1 MFRMQT
7 AGSKRLHVI
16 SFSILLGLLTT
27 ALAVWAGT
35 GLTRKIISERQT
47 ALVAELR
54 KNAADSPAFLVE
66 RLRDLQSGNIFLFVP
81 GMAKPV
87 SFSVGMFSF
96 NPNVFPKSF
105 LSGLVY
111 EVNHGSPVYHLKLRE
126 VRETREI
133 EILNADGKV
142 FYVFKPSNDYD
153 PRWLA
158 HQKKPQIYEAAF
170 PAWQLVQDE
179 EWLDPSHVEMEIV
192 LIPDDYVEVYAE
204 GRFASLYDILLAEE
218 STPVQKTSLSGVMP
232 MMMRSLQ
239 AASNIVFES
248 ISRASTGATLVI
260 SYPDDFTNRL
270 ELFVMTNL
278 LDFGWSLL
286 TTNLATVGTNTVTWF
301 DAGATNSAPATR
313 FYAAGNGDIDFD
325 LDGLADGR
333 EIFMY
338 RTDPS
343 SIDSDGDGLVDGF
356 SGVVTTNTYP
366 AGVATNGCF
375 YVEGE
380 LTWLTNPKLKDT
392 DGDGMSDG
400 WEVRNAHNP
409 TNPNDPPNVS
419 GTIFYSGRQTG
430 TVWVIAVTSSNSWST
445 SHCSTSSPSASPNSF
460 SYLIPDLE
468 QTNYWV
474 KAWLDSNLNGNTN
487 AIEARGILTNIAIT
501 VTNRVTGQDFAL
513 VDPDDDSDGLP
524 DWWEIA
530 HFGSTTNTAGG
541 IDVDGDEYT
550 NQEEYEA
557 NTDPT
562 NISSHPWDLSGTIT
576 YTGPQTGVIH
586 VVACTN
592 GTDWAWGY
600 ADTLTNP
607 GPYTITHLP
616 PNTHYWVRA
625 WRDSNQDGLP
635 TSWEAWGSHSSNPV
649 FLDANRTGQDI
660 TLTDPDADGDG
671 ICDWWEVLYGLDP
684 ARGGGDGLAAWWKL
698 DEGVG
703 SNILDATAT
712 ANHGVLMN
720 GSNAW
725 VTGIISNGLVL
736 NGTTGYV
743 EVPDSVSLKP
753 DNVSVG
759 LWIKPG
765 RLYTNGTAMFL
776 SKRVPNGMAGY
787 SLGYETGAVAFT
799 VASSG
804 VKSLR
809 YACALTADIPIHVV
823 GTFGSTAQSLY
834 INGTRVA
841 TTNYDWGLGFGTISQ
856 DTNVLRLG
864 AASGATPTN
873 CFAGLL
879 DDVRVYP
886 GEWTT
891 NQVRAMWE
899 QGVDPDQDGLSNAEE
914 YKHGTNPTN
923 SDSDADGMLDG
934 IEVKNGLNP
943 LTADAT
949 EDKDGDGYLNI
960 YEIRRGS
967 DPTSSISV
975 PTPTHV
981 VTNGISTIQA
991 MINSVTQDYAIVL
1004 VKTGVY
1010 TNAGNRDIDFGGKKL
1025 MLVSETGASNTVID
1039 CQSAGRG
1046 FYFHNNE
1053 TVRSVVRGFTIRNGK
1068 ADVGAGIFCQ
1078 AGSPW
1083 IHECVVA
1090 GNKPAYIGYP
1100 RSGSG
1105 LSVARGNPLI
1115 SATTFCTNG
1124 YLGAGIA
1131 GGAVASFDGGLITNC
1146 LFLGNLADNGG
1157 AVNGAPTG
1165 QTMVVVADCR
1175 MVSNTA
1181 YYGGGLW
1188 VSNQVL
1194 VSGCSIQSNSVNYC
1208 GGGIYCAG
1216 AAKVEAS
1223 VVANNVADNGAGVY
1237 FTGVTGTNSP
1247 VLSGCEIRGNRT
1259 ISSGMG
1265 GGILYGYGCQPPL
1278 VLNNT
1283 WVIGNAAGGGYGGGL
1298 FLNAGGL
1305 VMAGG
1310 GFVSNTANS
1319 YAGCA
1324 VALSGS
1330 TPVVM
1335 TNVNVTGN
1343 AAQGAGQ
1350 CGGLYISGVSSALL
1364 TGIVISNN
1372 SVTISNGVGG
1382 IWVSGLGVVMD
1393 QCEVAGN
1400 QGRGSAYPGGA
1411 LVMVTASPGTAS
1423 VTRCHIASNKS
1434 EQVGGIRVTN
1444 PYGWVMIRRCV
1455 VEGNEVTGSYGGLYA
1470 DSGNFGTI
1478 IENTA
1483 ILNNRAGNM
1492 AGAGFSYT
1500 GILQNCV
1507 IASNRC
1513 DVSYLP
1519 GGFMGRDTPECV
1531 LVRNGVV
1538 WGNTGAQLASG
1549 VKATYSVVQGGYTNN
1564 GSTYILTN
1572 APRLVGGY
1580 RLLSTNSPCYRAG
1593 TTPGLPVT
1601 DINGDP
1607 WATPTTPDIGCDG
1620 FQFVDTD
1627 NDGLNDEWELYWFGD
1642 LSHTGTEDADQ
1653 DGLSNAG
1660 ECNTWT
1666 DPLEPDTDHD
1676 GLPDG
1681 WEAQYGLDPNA
1692 PNDPNID
1699 SDGDGWT
1706 NGQEAD
1712 QNTDPLHVDTD
1723 GDGVEDAMD
1732 ADPLDP
1738 ANDDVAT
1745 PENTCNV
1752 TMMVGD
1758 SSGSH
1763 TELYGM
1769 QLGTFRLFMLHVS
1782 SSEFIFTKT
1791 IRLPR
1796 GNTYEGYVEAIGDS
1810 DNDGDYDADVT
1821 SEEPGFSVIDPSG
1834 YLGGHH
1840 EDTGFNSGRRYFQI
1854 AVGSTA
1860 ANTNTAANADS
1871 DKGCTKDPINTQN
1884 GNVTLSDTDIVIPC
1898 PGLSLS
1904 FGRDYN
1910 SRAAVATGIL
1920 GPCWAHSY
1928 EMFLQSRSN
1937 TMYKGTSGNWRMLSL
1952 PQGQEFW
1959 FQDNGNGTYKKP
1971 PDSNLWLGYTGSGW
1985 VITQVGGAQWAF
1997 DTNGVLNGVV
2007 DAFSNRVTLTY
2018 TGAFP
2023 NHKLSR
2029 VEHLN
2034 GQFLAFSYTGAALT
2048 RIDTPVNSFSVQ
2060 FGYNANNELAWA
2072 ARNVGGASYTNRYLY
2087 DGATHS
2093 LTQHVN
2099 AAGDMFN
2106 YGYGY
2111 TTNGGQ
2117 VISHGISMA
2126 LAPDYYQHTLNYTNR
2141 GANATEVTYTR
2152 NGTAQTYVYQY
2163 DPVIN
2168 MIKAQLG
2175 PGGTNLGVRYSINGN
2190 RDVSQ
2195 ETQFDDV
2202 LGQYAKSLRSYD
2214 TNHNVTFTGFAL
2226 NASTTTNW
2234 TGFTWSN
2241 NLLASVKDAEGGLMA
2256 FEYTNGLMNAE
2267 KACIDSNQYFTTRYT
2282 YTGNGLL
2289 AAVTNANGHWQR
2301 FAYDSYGFMT
2311 SAVPQLGPETR
2322 LEYNRLGFATN
2333 IVTPWGTGTRAIR
2346 VGINELGWAT
2356 NVVYPNGLVE
2366 TFKYDSLGNLTNMV
2380 DTAGRTNRLTWLPTG
2395 KPASVSRWLDGASP
2409 TNVTIAFAYDN
2420 QFNTLKIT
2428 DPMGRAVES
2437 YKLDLQDR
2445 PIAVTNLEGRV
2456 MTLNWGLGNYI
2467 RSLTRFDGT
2476 VVSNSYNAD
2485 GLLTQ
2490 VTGTSFT
2497 NGFTYYRNGALH
2509 TADNGNSVVAN
2520 AFDLAGRLTAQQT
2533 VAGGQTN
2540 TVAYQFDPV
2549 GNITNIAVSNTSVQS
2564 GWTYDAAERPLFL
2577 TTQAA
2582 SNRVSVFQW
2591 TYNTNNGLVAS
2602 VTNAAITES
2611 LGYDIRDRATNIMWK
2626 TAGGTTVRGFGYA
2639 FNTAGM
2645 ITNVSRENGGCTAY
2659 TYDSLD
2665 RLLSE
2670 KQYASTGLTYSAT
2683 WTYDLAGNR
2692 TRAITNS
2699 VTNLYS
2705 YAAGNS
2711 LTNFGSGTLVQYD
2724 LAGNITNLQYNAS
2737 KKLSLYWNGRYEL
2750 IEARSNGVTVEKY
2763 DYDALGRRA
2772 RIIAGTVT
2780 NTFVYSG
2787 PHVVAEWSNNVL
2799 ARSYSHGPGVDNI
2812 LSMTTYGA
2820 ATNTFFYLKDAIG
2833 SVHALVNTNGAVVE
2847 QYKYTAW
2854 GEVTV
2859 FSSNGTVLA
2868 SSAYGNRFTW
2878 MGREYSWVTKLH
2890 FFRSRYFEGNI
2901 GRWLSKDKIG
2911 IAGGGNLY
2919 EAFCSSPINFI
2930 DAFGLRGVVI
2940 QFYHNMTASELTP
2953 AAQSEVERIY
2963 MDAFT
2968 KYGNTKD
2975 NTLKF
2980 EWKES
2985 KMCPGDTGYSGGNLF
3000 GFNPTQVRF
3009 FLQQANEMKVI
3020 GYNPRRW
3027 NPYINASGIAEQASD
3042 YAVGM
3047 GVAIA
3052 HETGLHGIANRTD
3065 LFGANSGGYVD
3076 TSRGAPSSGSPVF
3089 SPSVGRD
3096 IMDALDLD

>member
-1 MFRMQT
+1 MVRMQT

-35 GLTRKIISERQT
+35 GLTRKIISERQA

-66 RLRDLQSGNIFLFVP
+66 RLRDLQSDNIFLFVP
-81 GMAKPV
+81 GMSKPV
-87 SFSVGMFSF
+87 SFPVGMFSF
-96 NPNVFPKSF
+96 NPNIFPKSF

-111 EVNHGSPVYHLKLRE
+111 EVKHGSPVYHLKLRE

-153 PRWLA
+153 PRWLPR
-158 HQKKPQIYEAAF
+158 QKKPQIYEAAF

-660 TLTDPDADGDG
+660 TLTDPDADEDG

-703 SNILDATAT
+703 TNILDATAT

-725 VTGIISNGLVL
+725 VTGIISNGVVL

-743 EVPDSVSLKP
+743 EVSDSVSLKP
-753 DNVSVG
+753 GNVSVG

-765 RLYTNGTAMFL
+765 QLYTNGTAMFL
-776 SKRVPNGMAGY
+776 SKRVPNGAAGF

-799 VASSG
+799 VAASG

-809 YACALTADIPIHVV
+809 YACALTSDVPIYVV

-899 QGVDPDQDGLSNAEE
+899 QGSDPDQDGLSNAEE
-914 YKHGTNPTN
+914 YKHVTNPTN

-934 IEVKNGLNP
+934 IEVKYGLNP
-943 LTADAT
+943 LSAADAT

-960 YEIRRGS
+960 YEIRRAS
-967 DPTSSISV
+967 DPGSTNSIPS
-975 PTPTHV
+975 PTHIV
-981 VTNGISTIQA
+981 INGVDTIQSV
-991 MINSVTQDYAIVL
+991 INSVTQDYAVVQ
-1004 VKTGVY
+1004 VKAGIYTG
-1010 TNAGNRDIDFGGKKL
+1010 TGNRDIDYQGKRM
-1025 MLVSETGASNTVID
+1025 MLVSETGFGQTIIDCGNAARGVMFTNREARDTVIK
-1039 CQSAGRG
+1039 
-1046 FYFHNNE
+1046 
-1053 TVRSVVRGFTIRNGK
+1053 GFTIRNGRVV
-1068 ADVGAGIFCQ
+1068 AVSGNVFGGGIFCNNS
-1078 AGSPW
+1078 SPT
-1083 IHECVVA
+1083 ILACVLSNNAATSGGYAYGGGLACCGDSAPLIKQCVVQNNEA
-1090 GNKPAYIGYP
+1090 NK
-1100 RSGSG
+1100 
-1105 LSVARGNPLI
+1105 
-1115 SATTFCTNG
+1115 
-1124 YLGAGIA
+1124 GAGIA
-1131 GGAVASFDGGLITNC
+1131 QCSDTATAVIVDTLVSCNGVS
-1146 LFLGNLADNGG
+1146 AD
-1157 AVNGAPTG
+1157 VEY
-1165 QTMVVVADCR
+1165 
-1175 MVSNTA
+1175 S
-1181 YYGGGLW
+1181 YYGGGIYALGNVT
-1188 VSNQVL
+1188 VSNCVI
-1194 VSGCSIQSNSVNYC
+1194 SGNEANYSGGGLYCCGPTAVIMRCQISSNTSWNWG
-1208 GGGIYCAG
+1208 GGGICADSG
-1216 AAKVEAS
+1216 DTRLSDSVISDNLASSISMGGDGGGISIYGNARVERCRIVNNES
-1223 VVANNVADNGAGVY
+1223 VGSSGGGVY
-1237 FTGVTGTNSP
+1237 LNAAEGATSIVEQCLIISNRVVNDGWYGSGGGGGICSRYSGVTNYSH
-1247 VLSGCEIRGNRT
+1247 VISGCEIAYN
-1259 ISSGMG
+1259 SAWAFG
-1265 GGILYGYGCQPPL
+1265 GGVGLETSWATVERCSIHDNSALLGGGVGGRTYSIPDSLWNVVTNITPL
-1278 VLNNT
+1278 LVNT
-1283 WVIGNAAGGGYGGGL
+1283 AIVGNKAGITGGGVYSEALTCTEYKPAVSCTVSIVNCTLHTNAAESAGGGVYAADSAQVEIRNSIVWGSTPDEVLVSSNSIATASYSCVRGG
-1298 FLNAGGL
+1298 
-1305 VMAGG
+1305 
-1310 GFVSNTANS
+1310 
-1319 YAGCA
+1319 YAGVGNIDGNPVFYADGYHLLTSNSLCCGG
-1324 VALSGS
+1324 ALSGTVFDVDGELRMS
-1330 TPVVM
+1330 DG
-1335 TNVNVTGN
+1335 NV
-1343 AAQGAGQ
+1343 
-1350 CGGLYISGVSSALL
+1350 
-1364 TGIVISNN
+1364 
-1372 SVTISNGVGG
+1372 
-1382 IWVSGLGVVMD
+1382 
-1393 QCEVAGN
+1393 
-1400 QGRGSAYPGGA
+1400 
-1411 LVMVTASPGTAS
+1411 
-1423 VTRCHIASNKS
+1423 
-1434 EQVGGIRVTN
+1434 
-1444 PYGWVMIRRCV
+1444 
-1455 VEGNEVTGSYGGLYA
+1455 
-1470 DSGNFGTI
+1470 
-1478 IENTA
+1478 
-1483 ILNNRAGNM
+1483 
-1492 AGAGFSYT
+1492 
-1500 GILQNCV
+1500 
-1507 IASNRC
+1507 
-1513 DVSYLP
+1513 
-1519 GGFMGRDTPECV
+1519 
-1531 LVRNGVV
+1531 
-1538 WGNTGAQLASG
+1538 
-1549 VKATYSVVQGGYTNN
+1549 
-1564 GSTYILTN
+1564 
-1572 APRLVGGY
+1572 
-1580 RLLSTNSPCYRAG
+1580 
-1593 TTPGLPVT
+1593 
-1601 DINGDP
+1601 
-1607 WATPTTPDIGCDG
+1607 DIGADE
-1620 FQFVDTD
+1620 FVDV
-1627 NDGLNDEWELYWFGD
+1627 DG
-1642 LSHTGTEDADQ
+1642 
-1653 DGLSNAG
+1653 
-1660 ECNTWT
+1660 
-1666 DPLEPDTDHD
+1666 D
-1676 GLPDG
+1676 GLPDWWELRYFGNATTTAASSDSDGDGLMNSQEYALGTDPTSNVDTDIDSLSDDLELFLGTDPHYWDSDNDGMSDG
-1681 WEAQYGLDPNA
+1681 WEHKYELDPLS

-1699 SDGDGWT
+1699 SDNDGWT
-1706 NGQEAD
+1706 DGQEAD
-1712 QNTDPLHVDTD
+1712 QGTDPQNADTD
-1723 GDGVEDAMD
+1723 SDGVEDSLD

-1738 ANDDVAT
+1738 ENAEEAT
-1745 PENTCNV
+1745 PENSCNV

-1769 QLGTFRLFMLHVS
+1769 QLGSFRLFMAYVDQG
-1782 SSEFIFTKT
+1782 EFIFTKT

-1821 SEEPGFSVIDPSG
+1821 SEEPGFSVIDPNG

-1840 EDTGFNSGRRYFQI
+1840 EDTGFNSGRRYFHI
-1854 AVGSTA
+1854 ALGSTA
-1860 ANTNTAANADS
+1860 ANTNTAANADPG
-1871 DKGCTKDPINTQN
+1871 KGCTKDPINTQN
-1884 GNVTLSDTDIVIPC
+1884 GNVTLSETDIVIPC

-1910 SRAAVATGIL
+1910 SRASVTNGIL

-1937 TMYKGTSGNWRMLSL
+1937 TMYKGTSGNWRMLAL
-1952 PQGQEFW
+1952 PQGKEYW
-1959 FQDNGNGTYKKP
+1959 FQDNGNGTYKDP
-1971 PDSNLWLGYTGSGW
+1971 PDSNLRLGLAGSGW
-1985 VITQVGGAQWAF
+1985 AITQAGGAQWAF

-2029 VEHLN
+2029 AEHLN

-2048 RIDTPVNSFSVQ
+2048 RIDTPVNSLSIQ

-2099 AAGDMFN
+2099 AAGHMFN
-2106 YGYGY
+2106 YGYEY
-2111 TTNGGQ
+2111 TTNLSGQ
-2117 VISHGISMA
+2117 TVSRGISMA

-2141 GANATEVTYTR
+2141 GANATEVSYSR
-2152 NGTAQTYVYQY
+2152 SGAAQTYVYQY

-2195 ETQFDDV
+2195 ETQFDDT
-2202 LGQYAKSLRSYD
+2202 LGEYVKVLRSYD

-2226 NASTTTNW
+2226 NAATTTNW
-2234 TGFTWSN
+2234 TGYTWSN
-2241 NLLASVKDAEGGLMA
+2241 NLLASVKDAEGVRVD

-2267 KACIDSNQYFTTRYT
+2267 KAYIDSNQYFTTRYT

-2311 SAVPQLGPETR
+2311 SAVPQLGPAVR
-2322 LEYNRLGFATN
+2322 WEYNQLGFATN
-2333 IVTPWGTGTRAIR
+2333 VVTPWGTGTRAIR
-2346 VGINELGWAT
+2346 VGVNELGWST

-2366 TFKYDSLGNLTNMV
+2366 TFNYDSLGNLTNHV

-2395 KPASVSRWLDGASP
+2395 KPSSVSRWLDGASP

-2428 DPMGRAVES
+2428 DPMGRPVES
-2437 YKLDLQDR
+2437 YKLDIQDR

-2456 MTLNWGLGNYI
+2456 MSINWGLGNYI
-2467 RSLTRFDGT
+2467 RSLTRFDGS
-2476 VVSNSYNAD
+2476 VVSNAYNTD

-2490 VTGTSFT
+2490 VTGPSFT
-2497 NGFTYYRNGALH
+2497 NGYTYYRNGALK
-2509 TADNGNSVVAN
+2509 TVAN
-2520 AFDLAGRLTAQQT
+2520 GDSTVAYTFDLAGRLTAQQT
-2533 VAGGQTN
+2533 VGGGQTN
-2540 TVAYQFDPV
+2540 AMAYQFDPV
-2549 GNITNIAVSNTSVQS
+2549 GNVTNIAVSNTSVQY
-2564 GWTYDAAERPLFL
+2564 GWTYDAAERPLSL
-2577 TTQAA
+2577 TAQAA
-2582 SNRVSVFQW
+2582 PNRASVFQW

-2611 LGYDIRDRATNIMWK
+2611 LGYDILDRATNIMWK
-2626 TAGGTTVRGFGYA
+2626 TASGTTNRSFGYA
-2639 FNTAGM
+2639 FNSAGM
-2645 ITNVSRENGGCTAY
+2645 ITNVSRENGGWTAY
-2659 TYDSLD
+2659 TYDSID

-2670 KQYASTGLTYSAT
+2670 KQYASTGLTYSAS

-2705 YAAGNS
+2705 YAAGNA

-2724 LAGNITNLQYNAS
+2724 LAGNITNLQYSAS
-2737 KKLSLYWNGRYEL
+2737 RKLSLYWNSRYEL
-2750 IEARSNGVTVEKY
+2750 TEVKTNGVTAEKY

-2772 RIIAGTVT
+2772 RIIAGTTT
-2780 NTFVYSG
+2780 NAFVYSG

-2820 ATNTFFYLKDAIG
+2820 ATNTYFYLKDAIG
-2833 SVHALVNTNGAVVE
+2833 SVHALANTNGVVVE

-2859 FSSNGTVLA
+2859 LSSNGTVLA
-2868 SSAYGNRFTW
+2868 ASAYGNRFTFQ
-2878 MGREYSWVTKLH
+2878 GREVSYSTGLL
-2890 FFRSRYFEGNI
+2890 FSRSRYYSALI
-2901 GRWLSKDKIG
+2901 GRWLSKDRIG
-2911 IAGGGNLY
+2911 IDGGHNLYVAFNNAPTVFVDPWGNCPEGGNLGRTS
-2919 EAFCSSPINFI
+2919 ASIIAGFI
-2930 DAFGLRGVVI
+2930 PFVGSGQSIV
-2940 QFYHNMTASELTP
+2940 EL
-2953 AAQSEVERIY
+2953 I
-2963 MDAFT
+2963 
-2968 KYGNTKD
+2968 
-2975 NTLKF
+2975 
-2980 EWKES
+2980 
-2985 KMCPGDTGYSGGNLF
+2985 TGYD
-3000 GFNPTQVRF
+3000 
-3009 FLQQANEMKVI
+3009 
-3020 GYNPRRW
+3020 
-3027 NPYINASGIAEQASD
+3027 YIAGEK
-3042 YAVGM
+3042 
-3047 GVAIA
+3047 
-3052 HETGLHGIANRTD
+3052 
-3065 LFGANSGGYVD
+3065 
-3076 TSRGAPSSGSPVF
+3076 TSRGWAAVGIVAGIAPGGKGILKGLVKGGEELLSHENGITKLLRKASGKGNNVVVRTQREAEELIERSRPEIPWRNTYESPKPKVGKEVH
-3089 SPSVGRD
+3089 PSDGSGLDMPHIKWRD
-3096 IMDALDLD
+3096 WSGGKGAGAEGHIYFEGL